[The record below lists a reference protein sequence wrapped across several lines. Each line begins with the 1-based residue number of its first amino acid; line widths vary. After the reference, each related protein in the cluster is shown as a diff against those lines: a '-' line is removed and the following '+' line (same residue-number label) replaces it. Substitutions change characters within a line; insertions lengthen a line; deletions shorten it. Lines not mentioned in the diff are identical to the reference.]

1 MLTPETHQTNNM
13 PPRAA
18 LRPRE
23 AAHALGVSPSKIAKM
38 LATGELRSV
47 KLGWARLIPV
57 DAIDEILARSNTAHS
72 IQERT

>member
-1 MLTPETHQTNNM
+1 MLTPETQQTNNM

-57 DAIDEILARSNTAHS
+57 DAIDEILARGSREHS
-72 IQERT
+72 